1 MKSSSTGAKLAA
13 VLLGASL
20 IAAACGSSSKTATS
34 STTAAGGATTAAS
47 TATTAGAATTA
58 APTTAATATTAAPA
72 PAGAAGG
79 TLVVGAEQ
87 EPDCADVINSCG
99 GSSWGYWMMT
109 VGTLPRAF
117 DVVNEGGVYSPKP
130 SSILVGEPTVVTTP
144 KQTVTYKI
152 NPKAVWSTGDP
163 ITSADFKY
171 MFEQIAGPDA
181 KDVYD
186 ATGYDKIESVDATA
200 PDTAVVTFKEIYAD
214 WKGLFGGSYGLMPS
228 KTLAGKDRNAEM
240 KDGYKFSGGPWMID
254 KWEKGVAITL
264 IPNDKYW
271 GDKPKLSKVV
281 FKFLPDTAAE
291 FQAYKAGEVS
301 VIYPQPQVAVI
312 DAISAGVEGNNF
324 FTGNTGSVEA
334 IWINNSKAPFDVKEV
349 RQALAYSID
358 RDAVVTKL
366 FGGIGVKKAVQSF
379 NPPIISKFS
388 GTDFD
393 VYKKDLKKAEELM
406 KGAGYAKGA
415 DGIWAKGADRASFAL
430 RTTAGNKRRELTQE
444 ILIQLFK
451 EAGFEMKVDNA
462 KAGDLFGKILPA
474 GEFQTAIYAQV
485 ATFPLPSLTSLFKS
499 TNIPSDANKQSG
511 TNWTRTKIAGLDEK
525 LSASDAELD
534 ETKRIAISKD
544 IDKLLAADATS
555 IPLDPLPNIMLW
567 SKKVTGPSDNAVLGP
582 FWNMNTWTV
591 AK

>member
-1 MKSSSTGAKLAA
+1 VKRSSTGTKLAA
-13 VLLGASL
+13 VLFGASL

-34 STTAAGGATTAAS
+34 TTAAGGATTAAPAT
-47 TATTAGAATTA
+47 TATTAGTA
-58 APTTAATATTAAPA
+58 TTAATATTVAPA
-72 PAGAAGG
+72 PAGEAGG

-87 EPDCADVINSCG
+87 EPDCTDFINSCG
-99 GSSWGYWMMT
+99 GSSWGAWMT
-109 VGTLPRAF
+109 LFTTLPQAF
-117 DVVNEGGVYSPKP
+117 TVVKDGDTYSPKA
-130 SSILVGEPTVVTTP
+130 SNVLAGEPTLVTSP
-144 KQTVTYKI
+144 KQVVTYKI

-186 ATGYDKIESVDATA
+186 ATGYDKVESVDATA
-200 PDTAVVTFKEIYAD
+200 ADTAVVTFKEVYAD
-214 WKGLFGGSYGLMPS
+214 WKQLFSGNFGLMPS
-228 KTLAGKDRNAEM
+228 KYLTGKDRNAEM
-240 KDGYKFSGGPWMID
+240 KDGFKFSGGPWMLE

-324 FTGNTGSVEA
+324 FSANTGSVEA
-334 IWINNSKAPFDVKEV
+334 IWLNNSKAPFDVKEV
-349 RQALAYSID
+349 RQALGYAID
-358 RDAVVTKL
+358 RDAVVNKL

-379 NPPIISKFS
+379 NPPITSKFS
-388 GTDFD
+388 GTDFS
-393 VYKKDLKKAEELM
+393 VYKKDLAKVETLM

-415 DGIWAKGADRASFAL
+415 DGIWAKGADRATFAL

-451 EAGFEMKVDNA
+451 EAGFEMTVDNI
-462 KAGDLFGKILPA
+462 KAGDLFGKALP
-474 GEFQTAIYAQV
+474 GGDFQAAIYAQV
-485 ATFPLPSLTSLFKS
+485 ATFPVPGLSNLFKS
-499 TNIPSDANKQSG
+499 VNIPSEANKQSG
-511 TNWTRTKIAGLDEK
+511 QNWTRTKIAGLDEK
-525 LSASDAELD
+525 LAASDAELD
-534 ETKRIAISKD
+534 ETKRIAVSKEV
-544 IDKLLAADATS
+544 DKLLAADATS

-567 SKKVTGPSDNAVLGP
+567 SKKVTGPSDNTVLGP
-582 FWNMNTWTV
+582 FWNLNTWTV

>member
-1 MKSSSTGAKLAA
+1 VKRSSTGAKLAA
-13 VLLGASL
+13 VLLGAGL
-20 IAAACGSSSKTATS
+20 IATACGSSKSAST
-34 STTAAGGATTAAS
+34 STTA
-47 TATTAGAATTA
+47 AGAATTA
-58 APTTAATATTAAPA
+58 AGAATTAAGATTAAPATTAATATTAA
-72 PAGAAGG
+72 GAAMAEGG
-79 TLVVGAEQ
+79 TLSIGAEQ

-99 GSSWGYWMMT
+99 GSSWGFWMMT
-109 VGTLPRAF
+109 VGTLPRAY
-117 DVVNEGGVYSPKP
+117 DVVKEGEAYTPKP
-130 SSILVGEPTVVTTP
+130 SNVLVGEPTLVTSP
-144 KQTVTYKI
+144 KQVVTYKI

-186 ATGYDKIESVDATA
+186 PTGYDKIESVDATA

-228 KTLAGKDRNAEM
+228 KLLTGKDRNAEM
-240 KDGYKFSGGPWMID
+240 KDGYKFSGGPWIID
-254 KWEKGVAITL
+254 KWEKGVGITL
-264 IPNDKYW
+264 VPNDKYW

-291 FQAYKAGEVS
+291 FQAYKAGEVAL
-301 VIYPQPQVAVI
+301 IHPQPQVAVI
-312 DAISAGVEGNNF
+312 DAISAGVEGNSSF
-324 FTGNTGSVEA
+324 SANTGSVEA
-334 IWINNSKAPFDVKEV
+334 IWINNAKAPFDKTEV

-358 RDAVVTKL
+358 RDTVVNKL

-379 NPPIISKFS
+379 SPPIVSKFA

-393 VYKKDLKKAEELM
+393 VYKKDLAKVDSLM

-451 EAGFEMKVDNA
+451 EAGFEMTVDNI
-462 KAGDLFGKILPA
+462 KAGDLFGKALP
-474 GEFQTAIYAQV
+474 GGDYQTAIYAQV
-485 ATFPLPSLTSLFKS
+485 ATFPVPSLTNQFLS

-511 TNWTRTKIAGLDEK
+511 TNWTRTNIAGLDDILK
-525 LSASDAELD
+525 ASDKELD
-534 ETKRIAISKD
+534 ETKRIALTKQA
-544 IDKLLAADATS
+544 DKLLAADATS
-555 IPLDPLPNIMLW
+555 IPLDPLPDIMLW
-567 SKKVTGPSDNAVLGP
+567 SKKLTGPNDNTVLGP
-582 FWNMNTWTV
+582 FWNMNTWTL

>member
-1 MKSSSTGAKLAA
+1 MKRSSHGAKLAA
-13 VLLGASL
+13 LLLGAGL
-20 IAAACGSSSKTATS
+20 VAAACGSSS
-34 STTAAGGATTAAS
+34 TTAS
-47 TATTAGAATTA
+47 SS
-58 APTTAATATTAAPA
+58 TAATATTTATTAAAGVTTAAAATTVATTAPA
-72 PAGAAGG
+72 AMADGG
-79 TLVVGAEQ
+79 TLTIGAEQ

-109 VGTLPRAF
+109 VGTLPQAY
-117 DVVNEGGVYSPKP
+117 VVAKEGDAYVPKP
-130 SSILVGEPTVVTTP
+130 SSILVGEPTLVTSP
-144 KQTVTYKI
+144 KQVVTYKI

-228 KTLAGKDRNAEM
+228 KLLTGKDRNAEM
-240 KDGYKFSGGPWMID
+240 KDGYKFSGGPWIID

-271 GDKPKLSKVV
+271 GEKPKLSKVV
-281 FKFLPDTAAE
+281 FKFVPDTASE

-301 VIYPQPQVAVI
+301 VIYPQPQIAVI

-334 IWINNSKAPFDVKEV
+334 IWINNSKAPFDTKEV
-349 RQALAYSID
+349 RQALGYSID
-358 RDAVVTKL
+358 RDAVVNKL
-366 FGGIGVKKAVQSF
+366 FGGLGVKKAVQSF

-388 GTDFD
+388 GSDFS
-393 VYKKDLKKAEELM
+393 VYTKDLAKVDSLM
-406 KGAGYAKGA
+406 KGAGWAKGA
-415 DGIWAKGADRASFAL
+415 DGIWAKGADRASFKL

-444 ILIQLFK
+444 ILIAQLK
-451 EAGFEMKVDNA
+451 EAGFEMQADNI
-462 KAGDLFGKILPA
+462 KAGDLFGKALPA
-474 GEFQTAIYAQV
+474 GDFQAAIYAQV
-485 ATFPLPSLTSLFKS
+485 ATFPLPSLSALFQS
-499 TNIPSDANKQSG
+499 ANIPSDANKQSG
-511 TNWTRTKIAGLDEK
+511 QNWTRTNIAGLDDLLK
-525 LSASDAELD
+525 SSDKELD
-534 ETKRIAISKD
+534 ETKRIVTSKS

-567 SKKVTGPSDNAVLGP
+567 SKKLTGPSDNAVMGP
-582 FWNMNTWTV
+582 FWNMNTWTLS
-591 AK
+591 K

>member
-1 MKSSSTGAKLAA
+1 
-13 VLLGASL
+13 VLLGAGL
-20 IAAACGSSSKTATS
+20 VAAACGSSKSAST
-34 STTAAGGATTAAS
+34 STTAAGGATSAAP
-47 TATTAGAATTA
+47 ATTA
-58 APTTAATATTAAPA
+58 AAGTTAAPATTAATATTA
-72 PAGAAGG
+72 GAAMADSG
-79 TLVVGAEQ
+79 TLSIGAEQ

-99 GSSWGYWMMT
+99 GSSWGYWMMIAP
-109 VGTLPRAF
+109 VLPRAF

-130 SSILVGEPTVVTTP
+130 SGILVGEPTLVTTP

-214 WKGLFGGSYGLMPS
+214 WKSLFGGNYGLMPS

-240 KDGYKFSGGPWMID
+240 KDGFKFSGGPFMIE
-254 KWEKGVAITL
+254 KWEKGVGITL

-358 RDAVVTKL
+358 RDAVVNKL

-379 NPPIISKFS
+379 NPPIISKFA

-393 VYKKDLKKAEELM
+393 VYKKDLKKVEELM

-415 DGIWAKGADRASFAL
+415 DGIWAKGADRAAFAL

-451 EAGFEMKVDNA
+451 EAGFEMTVDNA

-474 GEFQTAIYAQV
+474 GEYQAAIYAQV
-485 ATFPLPSLTSLFKS
+485 ATFPLPSLSSLFTSK
-499 TNIPSDANKQSG
+499 NIPSDANKQSG
-511 TNWTRTKIAGLDEK
+511 QNWTRTNIAGLDEK
-525 LSASDAELD
+525 LAASDAELD
-534 ETKRIAISKD
+534 ETKRIVISKE